1 MLTKFLAFLLLS
13 VHRPSWAFQP
23 ATGPTRHDNRIIARD
38 DDDSLTSL
46 SSASNHHQQQ
56 QAASR
61 REFFQTVVSTTVA
74 VGGMLALGPQSSSMA
89 NAAGESSSTSS
100 KVLVLGGT
108 GFVGSRVVNKLQ
120 SMGIQVIATSRDG
133 RDGTVP
139 FDVTAQGLD
148 VTKTVQ
154 DLAKGCTAV
163 ISTIGAI
170 GTEQD
175 LKVNSATG
183 LAALGAKAAGV
194 SEFVY
199 ISVAPEVKEFAKDI
213 DFLKPYMTGKTFSQ
227 DAVTSNFATGAT
239 LIEPTF
245 IHGGD
250 SFNLNPPRVAGF
262 YGEFIEAI
270 LSSGPLRAI
279 TNIAPEGIIKIALE
293 PPVSVDSVAEAA
305 VAGALGKAT
314 AVLDTYDKIV
324 AAAKLV

>member
-1 MLTKFLAFLLLS
+1 MISKFIAILLLS
-13 VHRPSWAFQP
+13 LVPSWAFQP
-23 ATGPTRHDNRIIARD
+23 VQRRSPGQTIQVLAHDQSTG
-38 DDDSLTSL
+38 
-46 SSASNHHQQQ
+46 SSMLAGSKDAENQQQ
-56 QAASR
+56 PSR
-61 REFFQTVVSTTVA
+61 REFFQTIASTSVA
-74 VGGMLALGPQSSSMA
+74 IGGMLALGPQSVV
-89 NAAGESSSTSS
+89 NAADSSTS

-108 GFVGSRVVNKLQ
+108 GFVGSRVVKKLQ
-120 SMGIQVIATSRDG
+120 NMGIEVVATSRDG
-133 RDGTVP
+133 RDGTVAL
-139 FDVTAQGLD
+139 DVTAPGMD

-170 GTEQD
+170 GTDQD
-175 LKVNSATG
+175 LSVNSATG

-213 DFLKPYMTGKTFSQ
+213 DFLKPYMKGKTFSQ

-293 PPVSVDSVAEAA
+293 PPVSVDAVANAA
-305 VAGALGKAT
+305 VAGALGKA
-314 AVLDTYDKIV
+314 APILDTHDKIV